1 MVAGTAGRD
10 YDSGM
15 KKLIFA
21 LGLFAMTV
29 LQIRAADPVEFAV
42 GEFTFDRPEG
52 WGWVVPGSPM
62 RKAQLA
68 TPDEGEVT
76 FFFFGPG
83 QGGSVEQNIQRWVNQ
98 FEGGAASSQAMR
110 REETFGETKVTF
122 VTAAGTFQS
131 GMPGGP
137 TTPLADYGLH
147 GAILE
152 SEGGDVFV
160 KMTGLRAPCEPRHR
174 RSRR

>member
-1 MVAGTAGRD
+1 MSSLAV
-10 YDSGM
+10 
-15 KKLIFA
+15 
-21 LGLFAMTV
+21 
-29 LQIRAADPVEFAV
+29 RAADPVEFSV
-42 GEFTFDRPEG
+42 GEFTFDRPEA

-68 TPDEGEVT
+68 VPGEGDVT

-83 QGGSVEQNIQRWVNQ
+83 QGGSVEQNIQRWVGQ
-98 FEGGAASSQAMR
+98 FDGGAEATQAMR
-110 REETFGETKVTF
+110 REETFGDTKVSF
-122 VTAAGTFQS
+122 VTAEGTFQS

-152 SEGGDVFV
+152 SKAGDVFV
-160 KMTGLRAPCEPRHR
+160 KMTGPAAAVREATAAFEKMIEDAAGR
-174 RSRR
+174 